1 MEDSRGK
8 SPAFEVVRNIAL
20 GIQLCNGDAYKL
32 FSLVVFNPRYDNGCF
47 KFILKIFFF
56 FTGFSHMVGNC
67 PWVGPGKPHLPL
79 GLRGKDG
86 GCARVTAWEY
96 QTT

>member
-56 FTGFSHMVGNC
+56 TGFSHMVGNC
-67 PWVGPGKPHLPL
+67 LVYQDTLKCQIWHLFCFSP
-79 GLRGKDG
+79 
-86 GCARVTAWEY
+86 
-96 QTT
+96 